1 MEVLSFTP
9 PIIVVDSSKLCQS
22 PDALSC
28 FSSSAEI
35 SVLRRL
41 RATGAKSIRRR
52 MDAMRAGCMTIER
65 ATDPLGVVV
74 AWARPLS
81 RAVPPPDERGP
92 LSGGSLTA
100 DEAQEAI

>member
-1 MEVLSFTP
+1 
-9 PIIVVDSSKLCQS
+9 
-22 PDALSC
+22 
-28 FSSSAEI
+28 
-35 SVLRRL
+35 
-41 RATGAKSIRRR
+41 
-52 MDAMRAGCMTIER
+52 MRAGCMTIER